1 MKRMAPRILTERRLR
16 LKIKIFN
23 REICVCALLAAN
35 SFMRKKQRRNG
46 VKYAKYMSAEY
57 RNVVN

>member
-1 MKRMAPRILTERRLR
+1 MVQGSLYSRKNKAGWQMER

-23 REICVCALLAAN
+23 REICVCALLATN

-46 VKYAKYMSAEY
+46 VKYEKI
-57 RNVVN
+57 